1 MRIKDDHQWI
11 CRFSGEYHI
20 HHVFCQDH
28 HHNLRLRIS
37 WLSMKWWLPP
47 FPCFWNEFLWQHF
60 KLSLLS
66 QLFKTSPRLVLSA
79 SLIRWTRK
87 DVDVAWFQS
96 FFKEA
101 LHERSHHLHKCLN
114 FGHPNLGD
122 VLKTWSHFKKSPRQ
136 RAVRKKILLRW
147 DLDLPIFHT
156 KGVPPSF
163 LVFVRQ
169 KWSRYLYDPTF
180 PLLCLFGLRRDF
192 VFGLLSKDI
201 SWVGIMEIN
210 FLTT

>member
-1 MRIKDDHQWI
+1 MII
-11 CRFSGEYHI
+11 NECRFSGEYHI

-147 DLDLPIFHT
+147 DLDLPIFHRGRLRLFSSLSDRT
-156 KGVPPSF
+156 DQDISMIQP
-163 LVFVRQ
+163 
-169 KWSRYLYDPTF
+169 YLY
-180 PLLCLFGLRRDF
+180 F
-192 VFGLLSKDI
+192 VSLVSVETLSLVYWVKI
-201 SWVGIMEIN
+201 SVE
-210 FLTT
+210 LE

>member
-1 MRIKDDHQWI
+1 MMIAT
-11 CRFSGEYHI
+11 FSLFLKWVPLATFQTESIVTTFQNITKTCSFGFVDIGEPG
-20 HHVFCQDH
+20 
-28 HHNLRLRIS
+28 RM
-37 WLSMKWWLPP
+37 SML
-47 FPCFWNEFLWQHF
+47 HDF
-60 KLSLLS
+60 K
-66 QLFKTSPRLVLSA
+66 A
-79 SLIRWTRK
+79 
-87 DVDVAWFQS
+87 

-156 KGVPPSF
+156 KGVPPPF